1 VTAHPSILIVDD
13 DEPFRR
19 RLARAFA
26 DRGFDARQAADY
38 ESAMAAARA
47 ESPEY
52 AVVDQ
57 KMPGRS
63 GLELA
68 RDLLAVDP
76 TTKIVILTG
85 YASVATTAWAMRLG
99 VAWYLPKPADA
110 DDILA
115 AFARAG
121 VPAAALADP
130 PREPEAPSL
139 ERAKWEHI
147 QRVLLD
153 CDGNVSEAARRLAMH
168 RRSLQRMLVKYP
180 PAK

>member
-1 VTAHPSILIVDD
+1 MTLDRPSILIVDD
-13 DEPFRR
+13 DEVFRR

-26 DRGFDARQAADY
+26 DRGFDARQAEDY
-38 ESAMAAARA
+38 DSAMATAQS

-52 AVVDQ
+52 AVVDV

-76 TTKIVILTG
+76 TTKVVILTG
-85 YASVATTAWAMRLG
+85 YASVSTTAWAMRVG

-121 VPAAALADP
+121 APAAAAP
-130 PREPEAPSL
+130 PPEPEAPTL

-153 CDGNVSEAARRLAMH
+153 CDGNVSEAARRLGMH
-168 RRSLQRMLVKYP
+168 RRSLQRMLGKYP